1 MWISRKTDYATRA
14 VLALAMSDGASLK
27 SHEIAARTR
36 IPPSF
41 LEQIMAQ
48 LRGAGLVRSV
58 RGPAGGYTL
67 NHPPADISLERVV
80 RLFQGPLAPIACAT
94 RSEPEFCPMDPGCS
108 LKRTW
113 AEVRD
118 VTRAIL
124 ERTNFAELAAEAS
137 GAWTQSPVMSPVIE
151 TRETRPLLL
160 PRSRPR

>member
-14 VLALAMSDGASLK
+14 VLALAIADGESLK
-27 SHEIAARTR
+27 SHQIAARTH

-58 RGPAGGYTL
+58 RGPAGGYKL

-118 VTRAIL
+118 VTRVIL
-124 ERTNFAELAAEAS
+124 ERTNFADLAEQAN
-137 GAWTQSPVMSPVIE
+137 GAWTQPSVIE
-151 TRETRPLLL
+151 TREATPLLL
-160 PRSRPR
+160 PGSEPR

>member
-14 VLALAMSDGASLK
+14 VLALAIADGASLK
-27 SHEIAARTR
+27 SHEIAARTH
-36 IPPSF
+36 IPVSF

-58 RGPAGGYTL
+58 RGPAGGYRL
-67 NHPPADISLERVV
+67 NHPPADISLEKVV

-94 RSEPEFCPMDPGCS
+94 RFEPEFCPMDPGCS

-124 ERTNFAELAAEAS
+124 ERTSFADLAGQAS
-137 GAWTQSPVMSPVIE
+137 GAWTQTVTE
-151 TRETRPLLL
+151 TRETKPLQR
-160 PRSRPR
+160 PRSAPR